1 MTQAWARSVL
11 IVGGQKS
18 GKSARAEQLAAAWLA
33 ASTDH
38 EAMLIATALAGDS
51 EMQARIERH
60 RQQRRER
67 VPAMQT
73 LEEPRRLAQMLTEH
87 SLSKRMLVIDCITL
101 WLTHLMMP
109 VDTGQPVMSPEEVLL
124 QTDILCLAIAS
135 APGPV
140 VLISNDIGGGV
151 IPMGAEVR
159 AFVDTQGLVNQRLAA
174 ACERLTWMVAGQAL
188 TVKGVS
194 A

>member
-1 MTQAWARSVL
+1 MTQGWARSEL
-11 IVGGQKS
+11 ILGGQKS

-33 ASTDH
+33 ASPDH

-60 RQQRRER
+60 RQQRREH

-87 SLSKRMLVIDCITL
+87 SYSHRLLVIDCITL

-159 AFVDTQGLVNQRLAA
+159 AFVDTQGLVNQRLAV

-188 TVKGVS
+188 IVKGVS

>member
-109 VDTGQPVMSPEEVLL
+109 VDTGQPVMSPEEALL

-135 APGPV
+135 AAGPV
-140 VLISNDIGGGV
+140 VLISNDIGAGV

-188 TVKGVS
+188 IVKGVS

>member
-1 MTQAWARSVL
+1 MTQAWARSEL

-33 ASTDH
+33 ASPDH
-38 EAMLIATALAGDS
+38 KAMLLATALAGDS

-60 RQQRRER
+60 RQQRRAR

-87 SLSKRMLVIDCITL
+87 SRTKRMLVIDCITL
-101 WLTHLMMP
+101 WLTHLLMP
-109 VDTGQPVMSPEEVLL
+109 VDTGQPVMSPEEALL

-135 APGPV
+135 APGPG

-188 TVKGVS
+188 IVKGVS

>member
-1 MTQAWARSVL
+1 MTYAWAKSEL
-11 IVGGQKS
+11 ILGGQKS
-18 GKSARAEQLAAAWLA
+18 GKSARAEQLAAAWLS
-33 ASTDH
+33 ASSDH
-38 EAMLIATALAGDS
+38 EAMLIATALAGDN
-51 EMQARIERH
+51 EMHARIERH
-60 RQQRRER
+60 RQQRRAR

-73 LEEPRRLAQMLTEH
+73 LEEPKCLAQMLTEH
-87 SLSKRMLVIDCITL
+87 SRTERMLVIDCITL

-124 QTDILCLAIAS
+124 QTEILCLAIAS

-140 VLISNDIGGGV
+140 VLISNDIGSGV
-151 IPMGAEVR
+151 IPLGAEVR
-159 AFVDTQGLVNQRLAA
+159 AFVDTQGLVNQRLGA

-188 TVKGVS
+188 TVKGHQ

>member
-1 MTQAWARSVL
+1 MTHAWAQTEL
-11 IVGGQKS
+11 ILGGQKS

-38 EAMLIATALAGDS
+38 EAVLIATALAADS

-60 RQQRRER
+60 RLQRQQR

-73 LEEPRRLAQMLTEH
+73 LEEPRLLAQMLTDY
-87 SLSKRMLVIDCITL
+87 SRSNRLLVIDCITL
-101 WLTHLMMP
+101 WLTNVLMP
-109 VDTGQPVMSPEEVLL
+109 ADTTLPVMSQAEVLL
-124 QTDILCLAIAS
+124 QTDILCMAIAS
-135 APGPV
+135 ASGPV
-140 VLISNDIGGGV
+140 VLVSNDIGSGV

-159 AFVDTQGLVNQRLAA
+159 AFVDTQGLVNQRLAS
-174 ACERLTWMVAGQAL
+174 ACEKLTCMFAGQAL
-188 TVKGVS
+188 VVKGVS

>member
-1 MTQAWARSVL
+1 MTHAWAKSEL
-11 IVGGQKS
+11 ILGGQKS
-18 GKSARAEQLAAAWLA
+18 GKSARAEQLAADWLS
-33 ASTDH
+33 ASAGN
-38 EAMLIATALAGDS
+38 EAVLIATALAGDN
-51 EMQARIERH
+51 EMHARIERH
-60 RQQRRER
+60 RQQRRAR

-73 LEEPRRLAQMLTEH
+73 LEEPKRLAQMLTEH
-87 SLSKRMLVIDCITL
+87 SRTERMLVIDCITL

-109 VDTGQPVMSPEEVLL
+109 VDTSQPVMSPEEVLL
-124 QTDILCLAIAS
+124 QTEILCLAIAS

-151 IPMGAEVR
+151 IPLGAEVR
-159 AFVDTQGLVNQRLAA
+159 AFVDTQGLVNQRLGA

-188 TVKGVS
+188 TVKGNP

>member
-1 MTQAWARSVL
+1 MTLEWAKSEL
-11 IVGGQKS
+11 ILGGQKS

-33 ASTDH
+33 AWTDH
-38 EAMLIATALAGDS
+38 EAVLIATALAADS

-87 SLSKRMLVIDCITL
+87 SRSHRLLVIDCVTL
-101 WLTHLMMP
+101 WLTNLLMP
-109 VDTGQPVMSPEEVLL
+109 VNSAWQVMTPAQVLL
-124 QTDILCLAIAS
+124 QTDIVCLAIAS

-140 VLISNDIGGGV
+140 LLISNDIGAGV
-151 IPMGAEVR
+151 IPMGAKVR
-159 AFVDTQGLVNQRLAA
+159 AFVDTQGLVNQRLAS

>member
-87 SLSKRMLVIDCITL
+87 SRTKRMLVIDCITL

-109 VDTGQPVMSPEEVLL
+109 VDTGQPVMSPEEALL

-135 APGPV
+135 AAGPV

-188 TVKGVS
+188 IVKGVS

>member
-1 MTQAWARSVL
+1 MTYAWAKIEL
-11 IVGGQKS
+11 ILVGQKS
-18 GKSARAEQLAAAWLA
+18 GKSARAEQLAAAWLS
-33 ASTDH
+33 ASSDH
-38 EAMLIATALAGDS
+38 EAMLIATALAGDN
-51 EMQARIERH
+51 EMHARIERH
-60 RQQRRER
+60 RLQRRAR

-73 LEEPRRLAQMLTEH
+73 LEEPKRLAQMLTEH
-87 SLSKRMLVIDCITL
+87 SRTERMLVIDCITL

-109 VDTGQPVMSPEEVLL
+109 VDTGQPVISPEEVLL
-124 QTDILCLAIAS
+124 QTEILCLAIAS

-151 IPMGAEVR
+151 IPLGAEVR
-159 AFVDTQGLVNQRLAA
+159 AFVDTQGLVNQRLGA

-188 TVKGVS
+188 TVKGHQ

>member
-87 SLSKRMLVIDCITL
+87 SRTKRMLVIDCITL

-140 VLISNDIGGGV
+140 VLISNDIGAGV

-188 TVKGVS
+188 IVKGVS

>member
-1 MTQAWARSVL
+1 MTQGWARSEL
-11 IVGGQKS
+11 ILGGQKS

-124 QTDILCLAIAS
+124 QTEILCLAIAS

-140 VLISNDIGGGV
+140 VLISNDIGAGV

>member
-1 MTQAWARSVL
+1 MTHAWAKSEL
-11 IVGGQKS
+11 ILGGQKS
-18 GKSARAEQLAAAWLA
+18 GKSARAEQLAADWLS
-33 ASTDH
+33 ASEGN
-38 EAMLIATALAGDS
+38 EAVLIATALTGDN
-51 EMQARIERH
+51 EMHARIERH
-60 RQQRRER
+60 RQQRRAR

-73 LEEPRRLAQMLTEH
+73 LEEPKRLAQMLTEH
-87 SLSKRMLVIDCITL
+87 SRTKRMRVLDCITL

-109 VDTGQPVMSPEEVLL
+109 VDTSQPVMSPEEVLL
-124 QTDILCLAIAS
+124 QTEILCLAIAS

-151 IPMGAEVR
+151 IPLGAEVR
-159 AFVDTQGLVNQRLAA
+159 AFVDTQGLVNQRLGA

-188 TVKGVS
+188 TVKGNQ

>member
-1 MTQAWARSVL
+1 MTEAWSKSEL
-11 IVGGQKS
+11 ILGGQKS

-87 SLSKRMLVIDCITL
+87 SRTKRMLVIDCITL

-109 VDTGQPVMSPEEVLL
+109 VDTGQPVMSPEEALL

-159 AFVDTQGLVNQRLAA
+159 TFVDTQGLVNQRLAA

-188 TVKGVS
+188 IVKGVS

>member
-1 MTQAWARSVL
+1 MTHAWAKSEL
-11 IVGGQKS
+11 ILGGQKS
-18 GKSARAEQLAAAWLA
+18 GKSARAEQLAADWLS
-33 ASTDH
+33 ASAGN
-38 EAMLIATALAGDS
+38 EAVLIATALAGDN
-51 EMQARIERH
+51 EMHARIERH
-60 RQQRRER
+60 RQQRRAR

-73 LEEPRRLAQMLTEH
+73 LEEPKRLAQMLTEH
-87 SLSKRMLVIDCITL
+87 SRTERMLVIDCITL

-109 VDTGQPVMSPEEVLL
+109 VDTGQQVMSPEEVLL

-140 VLISNDIGGGV
+140 VLISNDIGAGV

-188 TVKGVS
+188 IVKGVN

>member
-140 VLISNDIGGGV
+140 VLISNDIGAGV

-188 TVKGVS
+188 IVKGVS

>member
-1 MTQAWARSVL
+1 MTHAWAKSEL
-11 IVGGQKS
+11 ILGGQKS
-18 GKSARAEQLAAAWLA
+18 GKSARAEQLAADWLS
-33 ASTDH
+33 ASAGN
-38 EAMLIATALAGDS
+38 EAVLIATALAGDN
-51 EMQARIERH
+51 EMHARIERH
-60 RQQRRER
+60 RQQRRAR

-73 LEEPRRLAQMLTEH
+73 LEEPKRLAQMLTEH
-87 SLSKRMLVIDCITL
+87 SRTERMLVIDCITL

-109 VDTGQPVMSPEEVLL
+109 VDTSQPVMSPEEVLL
-124 QTDILCLAIAS
+124 QTEILCLAIAS

-151 IPMGAEVR
+151 IPLGAEVR
-159 AFVDTQGLVNQRLAA
+159 AFVDTQGLVNQRLGA

-188 TVKGVS
+188 TVKGNQ

>member
-1 MTQAWARSVL
+1 
-11 IVGGQKS
+11 
-18 GKSARAEQLAAAWLA
+18 
-33 ASTDH
+33 
-38 EAMLIATALAGDS
+38 
-51 EMQARIERH
+51 
-60 RQQRRER
+60 
-67 VPAMQT
+67 MQT

-159 AFVDTQGLVNQRLAA
+159 TFVDTQGLVNQRLAA

-188 TVKGVS
+188 IVKGVS

>member
-1 MTQAWARSVL
+1 MTLAWAKSEL
-11 IVGGQKS
+11 ILGGQKS
-18 GKSARAEQLAAAWLA
+18 GKSARAEQLAASWLA

-38 EAMLIATALAGDS
+38 EAVLIATALAADS

-87 SLSKRMLVIDCITL
+87 SRSHRLLVIDCVTL
-101 WLTHLMMP
+101 WLTNLLMP
-109 VDTGQPVMSPEEVLL
+109 VNAAWPVMTPAQVLL
-124 QTDILCLAIAS
+124 QTDIVCLAIAS

-140 VLISNDIGGGV
+140 LLISNDIGGGV

-159 AFVDTQGLVNQRLAA
+159 AFVDTQGLVNQRLAS

-188 TVKGVS
+188 VVKGMS

>member
-11 IVGGQKS
+11 ILGGQKS

-140 VLISNDIGGGV
+140 VLISNDIGAGV

>member
-1 MTQAWARSVL
+1 MKQARARSVL

-159 AFVDTQGLVNQRLAA
+159 AFVDTQGLVNQRLAV

-188 TVKGVS
+188 IVKGVS

>member
-1 MTQAWARSVL
+1 MTEAWSKSEL
-11 IVGGQKS
+11 ILGGQKS

-109 VDTGQPVMSPEEVLL
+109 VDTGQPVMSPEEALL

-140 VLISNDIGGGV
+140 VLISNDIGAGV

>member
-159 AFVDTQGLVNQRLAA
+159 AFVDTQGLVNQRLAV

-188 TVKGVS
+188 IVKGVS

>member
-1 MTQAWARSVL
+1 MTQASSKSEL
-11 IVGGQKS
+11 IIGGQKS

-33 ASTDH
+33 ASPDH

-60 RQQRRER
+60 RQQRRAR

-87 SLSKRMLVIDCITL
+87 SLTKRLLVIDCITL
-101 WLTHLMMP
+101 WLTNLLMP
-109 VDTGQPVMSPEEVLL
+109 VDAGLSVMTQAEVLL

-174 ACERLTWMVAGQAL
+174 ACERLTWMVAGQAVI
-188 TVKGVS
+188 VKGVS

>member
-18 GKSARAEQLAAAWLA
+18 GKSACAEQLAAAWLA
-33 ASTDH
+33 ASPDH

-60 RQQRRER
+60 RQQRREH

-87 SLSKRMLVIDCITL
+87 SLTKRMLVIDCITL

-109 VDTGQPVMSPEEVLL
+109 VDTGQPVMSPEEALL

-188 TVKGVS
+188 IVKGVS

>member
-1 MTQAWARSVL
+1 MTLAWAKSEL
-11 IVGGQKS
+11 ILGGQKS
-18 GKSARAEQLAAAWLA
+18 GKSARAEQLAATWLA
-33 ASTDH
+33 ASPDH
-38 EAMLIATALAGDS
+38 ETMLIATALAGDS

-60 RQQRRER
+60 RQQRLER

-73 LEEPRRLAQMLTEH
+73 LEEPKRLAQMLTEH
-87 SLSKRMLVIDCITL
+87 SRTKRMLVIDCITL

-109 VDTGQPVMSPEEVLL
+109 VDTGQPVMSPAEVLL

-159 AFVDTQGLVNQRLAA
+159 AFVDTQGLVNQGLAA

>member
-1 MTQAWARSVL
+1 MTQVWARSEL
-11 IVGGQKS
+11 ILGGQKS

-33 ASTDH
+33 ASTGN

-60 RQQRRER
+60 RQQRRAR

-73 LEEPRRLAQMLTEH
+73 LEEPKRLAQMLTEH
-87 SLSKRMLVIDCITL
+87 SRTKRMLVIDCITL
-101 WLTHLMMP
+101 WLTNLLMP
-109 VDTGQPVMSPEEVLL
+109 VDAGLPVMTQAEVLL

-174 ACERLTWMVAGQAL
+174 DCERLTWMVAGQAL

>member
-1 MTQAWARSVL
+1 MTLAWAKSEL
-11 IVGGQKS
+11 ILGGQKS
-18 GKSARAEQLAAAWLA
+18 GKSVRAEQLAAAWLA
-33 ASTDH
+33 ASPDH
-38 EAMLIATALAGDS
+38 EAVLIATALAGDS

-60 RQQRRER
+60 RLQRQQR

-73 LEEPRRLAQMLTEH
+73 LEEPRRLAQILTEH
-87 SLSKRMLVIDCITL
+87 SHLHRLLVIDCITL
-101 WLTHLMMP
+101 WLTNLQMP
-109 VDTGQPVMSPEEVLL
+109 VDANLPLMSQAEVLI
-124 QTDILCLAIAS
+124 QTDILCQAIAY

-140 VLISNDIGGGV
+140 LLISNDIGGGV

-159 AFVDTQGLVNQRLAA
+159 AFVDTQGLVNQRLAS

>member
-1 MTQAWARSVL
+1 MSHPWATTEL
-11 IVGGQKS
+11 ILGGQKS

-33 ASTDH
+33 ASPAH
-38 EAMLIATALAGDS
+38 EAVLIATALAGDG

-60 RQQRRER
+60 RQQRRQR
-67 VPAMQT
+67 VPSMQT

-87 SLSKRMLVIDCITL
+87 SRANRLLVVDCITL
-101 WLTHLMMP
+101 WLTNLMMP
-109 VDTGQPVMSPEEVLL
+109 VDTDWPVMPPAEVLM

-159 AFVDTQGLVNQRLAA
+159 AFVDTHGLVNQRLAS
-174 ACERLTWMVAGQAL
+174 ACEKLTCMFAGQAL
-188 TVKGVS
+188 TVKEAS
-194 A
+194 S

>member
-1 MTQAWARSVL
+1 MTQAWAKSEL
-11 IVGGQKS
+11 ILGGQKS
-18 GKSARAEQLAAAWLA
+18 GKSARAEQLAAAWMA
-33 ASTDH
+33 ASLDH
-38 EAMLIATALAGDS
+38 ETMLIATALAGDS

-87 SLSKRMLVIDCITL
+87 SRTKRMLVIDCITL
-101 WLTHLMMP
+101 WLTHSMMP
-109 VDTGQPVMSPEEVLL
+109 VDTGQPVMSPEEALL

-135 APGPV
+135 AAGPV

-159 AFVDTQGLVNQRLAA
+159 AFVDTQGLVNQRLAS